1 MHASYRTYVHD
12 RPRSDRKR
20 ILSPARLANSP
31 RSKQSCQITILCFVH
46 FSLPL
51 RSAHTSRSTLRTF
64 TSARLP
70 LHAVCWALSVTT
82 SPADP
87 FLGFQ
92 SRLMV
97 RCSWSVDASGG
108 VTGGTFV
115 QNYFALPGAPT
126 RGAPTRSREWH
137 IVCKIRCVRCSV
149 ERWSPVMLLE
159 PENPTSASAK
169 LQHALSQVSYREP
182 DGRKRST
189 WPTEIRI

>member
-82 SPADP
+82 SPAVP
-87 FLGFQ
+87 CLGFQ
-92 SRLMV
+92 LRLMV
-97 RCSWSVDASGG
+97 CCLCCMLILGLWKALGMSDQQVFRMHAACS
-108 VTGGTFV
+108 
-115 QNYFALPGAPT
+115 GAPGST
-126 RGAPTRSREWH
+126 AH
-137 IVCKIRCVRCSV
+137 
-149 ERWSPVMLLE
+149 
-159 PENPTSASAK
+159 TSHTALKYK
-169 LQHALSQVSYREP
+169 L
-182 DGRKRST
+182 
-189 WPTEIRI
+189 